1 MIKRLKIINQNGSLL
16 GAVLIITISLSIIG
30 LALVT
35 LVLSDFKITTKN
47 VSDVNALLAAEAGIE
62 QSLHQLNASDSFT
75 GYATNQEFF
84 NNSTQGRGVF
94 QTTVT
99 AAANNAKTITSTGSI
114 YTLSS
119 PSKLVSQ
126 RKIKVTVV
134 GTGSESYSVFSGPGG
149 LILTGSANITNS
161 DVFVN
166 VTISLSGAAKIG
178 TANQPVNV
186 YVANQACPTGATPG
200 ATYPTVCSSTQ
211 PISLAQSTA
220 IYGTVCAT
228 GQTSKGPNN
237 NIQTGTGGQ
246 GLKIGCVTDPGTQ
259 PTYDRAAHIAR
270 MTTTAAGN
278 AINYD
283 CSQWQSPN
291 GFVRTWLANLKLT
304 GNVSNSSS
312 CDLTVTG
319 DVYITGN
326 LTIGG
331 AAKIRVANSVGTKPP
346 VIVVDGTI
354 TVAGSAQLIANS
366 SGTGIQFI
374 SFKSNAS
381 CGSACTSLSG
391 NALKTTQSLTTVDVG
406 GAANLAGMVFQSYWG
421 TIKVGGS
428 GVLGAAVGQT
438 VDLSGAG
445 TITFGTKLSSGSKTW
460 TITSYQQVY

>member
-47 VSDVNALLAAEAGIE
+47 VSDVNALLAVEAGIE

-166 VTISLSGAAKIG
+166 GTISLSGAAKIG

-228 GQTSKGPNN
+228 GQTSKGP
-237 NIQTGTGGQ
+237 
-246 GLKIGCVTDPGTQ
+246 
-259 PTYDRAAHIAR
+259 
-270 MTTTAAGN
+270 
-278 AINYD
+278 
-283 CSQWQSPN
+283 
-291 GFVRTWLANLKLT
+291 
-304 GNVSNSSS
+304 
-312 CDLTVTG
+312 
-319 DVYITGN
+319 
-326 LTIGG
+326 LTI
-331 AAKIRVANSVGTKPP
+331 S
-346 VIVVDGTI
+346 
-354 TVAGSAQLIANS
+354 
-366 SGTGIQFI
+366 
-374 SFKSNAS
+374 
-381 CGSACTSLSG
+381 
-391 NALKTTQSLTTVDVG
+391 
-406 GAANLAGMVFQSYWG
+406 
-421 TIKVGGS
+421 
-428 GVLGAAVGQT
+428 
-438 VDLSGAG
+438 
-445 TITFGTKLSSGSKTW
+445 
-460 TITSYQQVY
+460 